1 MKISILENIHNY
13 LKHFENTNLINREI
27 INLSKEIE
35 SFCFKCNKQSLFVCE
50 NNEKKEDLNE
60 KDFEDITKKVLSL
73 DDIDFNPCSYANHD
87 ILNKYLYL
95 SDYLEKSYDK
105 EEAVIYLKN
114 LISTKNISIADI
126 IYNSTI
132 DEELLNNILNDKVKI
147 TKDDGIKLCF
157 GLNLNYHESLNLL
170 LRFGYTLCVLNK
182 RDCIVRYGIEHN
194 LAIDEVDYILEE
206 LSEKSLI

>member
-13 LKHFENTNLINREI
+13 LKHFENTTLINREI

-35 SFCFKCNKQSLFVCE
+35 SFCFKCNKQSVFVCE

-60 KDFEDITKKVLSL
+60 KDFEDITEEVLSL

-182 RDCIVRYGIEHN
+182 
-194 LAIDEVDYILEE
+194 
-206 LSEKSLI
+206 SLVE